1 MSTHFLSK
9 IESRM
14 PNLSKGQR
22 AIADYIINHY
32 ENAAFI
38 TAAKLGAAVGVSE
51 STVVRFAVEL
61 GYDGYPKMQSAIQE
75 MLRDKLTSVQ
85 RIEITKNKI
94 TTDNALDIVLEQDIE
109 KIRRTLEETSREDF
123 RAAVKS
129 IVSARN
135 IYIFAV
141 RSSSALANFLG
152 YYFELIF
159 ENVRVINTTGRAQIY
174 EKLFRIDKND
184 VMIGISFPRY
194 SSSAVQAMRFAKD
207 AGASVIAITDSLSS
221 PLVGPADHVLLARS
235 DMASVVDSLVAPL
248 SLINALIAATV
259 VEKKDDVIKTFN
271 RLEGKWDEYEIY
283 LKHEEEI

>member
-1 MSTHFLSK
+1 
-9 IESRM
+9 M

-32 ENAAFI
+32 ENAAFM
-38 TAAKLGAAVGVSE
+38 TAAKLGVAVGVSE

-85 RIEITKNKI
+85 RIEITENKL
-94 TTDNALDIVLEQDIE
+94 TTDNALDTVLEQDIE
-109 KIRRTLEETSREDF
+109 KIRRTLEETSRDDF
-123 RAAVKS
+123 KAAVKS
-129 IVSARN
+129 IVNARN

-159 ENVRVINTTGRAQIY
+159 ENVRVINTTGKAQIY

-207 AGASVIAITDSLSS
+207 AGASVIAITDSPSS
-221 PLVGPADHVLLARS
+221 PLVAPADHVLLARS

-248 SLINALIAATV
+248 SLINALIAAIV
-259 VEKKDDVIKTFN
+259 IEKKDDVIKTFN
-271 RLEGKWDEYEIY
+271 RLEDKWDEYEIY